1 MINKHSLLEND
12 KEVSRLLSLPDP
24 DLNKN
29 IKIESK
35 SRSRSI
41 RLTPRD
47 LNLLRW
53 INSVGFVTIN
63 QIAQRLKIS
72 HPTAY
77 VRAKKLVFHEYLLHE
92 RIFHGAAGIY
102 RVTHEGVQVCG
113 SPMPSLRKVSLGSY
127 HHDLLVTSL
136 SLRLLDK
143 FGGCYVPER
152 ELRHGDGLDCFGRKG
167 HTPDSVFLLNDK
179 KIAVEVELSKKSK
192 RRRNEIFNY
201 YLKNFN
207 YQEVWYFCGNKE
219 IEGQLKPFLEK
230 ANFVKA
236 YQLQEFLNAKETANE
251 WSSSN
256 K

>member
-1 MINKHSLLEND
+1 MSFWRIEMEELLDKNNFLGQD
-12 KEVSRLLSLPDP
+12 KEVNKLLSL
-24 DLNKN
+24 
-29 IKIESK
+29 SK
-35 SRSRSI
+35 SRSGRI

-102 RVTHEGVQVCG
+102 RVTYEGVQVSG
-113 SPMPSLRKVSLGSY
+113 SPLPPLRKVSLGSY

-136 SLRLLDK
+136 SLSLLER

-152 ELRHGDGLDCFGRKG
+152 EIRHGDGLDCFARKG
-167 HTPDSVFLLNDK
+167 HTPDSVFLLNGK
-179 KIAVEVELSKKSK
+179 KIAIEVELSKKAK
-192 RRRNEIFNY
+192 RRRSEIFNY
-201 YLKNFN
+201 YLKNFD
-207 YQEVWYFCGNKE
+207 YQEVWYFCGDKE

-230 ANFVKA
+230 ANFVKT
-236 YQLQEFLNAKETANE
+236 YQLQEFLNDKETANE
-251 WSSSN
+251 WSNSN